1 MSLSTNQ
8 NHLGVWFL
16 AIKTGTGTDVFTLQ
30 LCSALNARGIRA
42 EITWLPHH
50 AEYFPWM
57 VKIPQKPAWANIVHL
72 NTWTHD
78 RFIPKSIPIVATMH
92 LCVHDLALRPYKS
105 LIQHLYHQYWI
116 RPTEK
121 SLLLRADKTI
131 AVSHYTACRTQ
142 EFFQT
147 KEIQVIPNGIP
158 ISPSPA
164 IKAHD
169 PHQPF
174 RLLYVGNWS
183 KRKGVD
189 LLPGIMQMLG
199 PDFELYY
206 TEDAH
211 GLHKKINLPSNCK
224 CVGRLNQEQL
234 QQAYINAHALIFPSR
249 LEGLPLT
256 VMEAMVNSLPVV
268 AAHASSL
275 PELVT
280 NGATGIL
287 FPQDDIN
294 SAVVAIRKLALYPD
308 FCKILG
314 ENSRKTIASSFSLN
328 TMTDAYE
335 KIYRDIRSEHLQS

>member
-1 MSLSTNQ
+1 
-8 NHLGVWFL
+8 
-16 AIKTGTGTDVFTLQ
+16 
-30 LCSALNARGIRA
+30 
-42 EITWLPHH
+42 
-50 AEYFPWM
+50 M
-57 VKIPQKPAWANIVHL
+57 VKIPKKPAWANIVHL
-72 NTWTHD
+72 NTWTHN

-92 LCVHDLALRPYKS
+92 LCVHDQALRPYKS
-105 LIQHLYHQYWI
+105 LVQHLYHRYWI

-121 SLLLRADKTI
+121 SLLLRAKKII

-142 EFFQT
+142 EFFQS
-147 KEIQVIPNGIP
+147 KKIQVIPNGIFITP
-158 ISPSPA
+158 HPA
-164 IKAHD
+164 IKDRD
-169 PHQPF
+169 PNQPF

-189 LLPGIMQMLG
+189 LLPDIMKMLG
-199 PDFELYY
+199 PGFELHY

-256 VMEAMVNSLPVV
+256 VMEAMVNGLPVV

-280 NGATGIL
+280 DGITGIL
-287 FPQDDIN
+287 FPRDDVN
-294 SAVVAIRKLALYPD
+294 SAVAAVRKLALDPD

-314 ENSRKTIASSFSLN
+314 KSSRNTIASNFSLD

-335 KIYRDIRSEHLQS
+335 KIYRDIASEHCHSEDDCGGDSQLQDTRENPKMP